1 GQAFY
6 LEVEGYLRHSFD
18 LYPWVGKKVRV
29 VKDLSI
35 SPSILIRVPIGV
47 QLFLP
52 KGKIVVVSNDSV
64 IAESKTNARQGSII
78 VGHNVSIPNA
88 FVEKWKRELI
98 ADKVEESAAALS
110 LLTWQQPKAVPSSER
125 LFPGKTIVVKFLI
138 EGNKIKASNKFKI
151 GSEEIQD
158 VLMLIEEEIP

>member
-1 GQAFY
+1 M
-6 LEVEGYLRHSFD
+6 
-18 LYPWVGKKVRV
+18 
-29 VKDLSI
+29 
-35 SPSILIRVPIGV
+35 
-47 QLFLP
+47 
-52 KGKIVVVSNDSV
+52 
-64 IAESKTNARQGSII
+64 
-78 VGHNVSIPNA
+78 SIPNA